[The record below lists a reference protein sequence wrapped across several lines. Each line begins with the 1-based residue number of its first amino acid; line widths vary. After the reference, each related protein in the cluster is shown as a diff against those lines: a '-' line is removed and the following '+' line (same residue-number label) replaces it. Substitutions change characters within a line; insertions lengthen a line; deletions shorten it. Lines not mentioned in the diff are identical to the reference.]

1 MMKFFRALGELL
13 SLLAAHLRQR
23 KHKKRERVY
32 EEAENDPAEHFVNK
46 FGGVRPD
53 DTTKT
58 SNTRAER
65 ESD

>member
-1 MMKFFRALGELL
+1 MKFLRVLGELL
-13 SLLAAHLRQR
+13 SLLAAHLQQR

-32 EEAENDPAEHFVNK
+32 EEAENNPAEHFANK

-53 DTTKT
+53 DATKT

-65 ESD
+65 GSD